1 MRYLS
6 VKEFAHLKG
15 CSERSAKRWALAGDI
30 PNILSCNDNNIPKY
44 LIPLEALDATLQAK
58 WYRQNG
64 EELPPELRRVKR
76 TKQPEKVKPLDAY
89 STEQREEITRW
100 TKILAAWQTA
110 RNASSSKAEGDKVFL
125 AVAAEHY
132 PDVQLSAGI
141 LYRKWEAY
149 RNQDWD
155 GLVDKRGLWRRG
167 TTESPQ
173 EIRDLFEYCYL
184 DETALSVQKC
194 VEATEIIIKRENP
207 QMLTMMPS
215 YRTFHRWA
223 QQLPAPVVTL
233 ARQGDKAFNDKYGLF
248 IDRLYDDMASNDFWI
263 ADGHRIDVITRSDDG
278 KEHRRRL
285 TLSAFIDA
293 RSGIY
298 VGWVVTDNPS
308 SDATLLALRKA
319 IQRYGIPRY
328 LYVDNGREY
337 LTADIGGLGH
347 RAKATQV
354 KINLPTPILER
365 LGITMCNALPR
376 NAQAKIIEREFRNFT
391 FLSQLFD
398 TYCGSNV
405 VAKPEKLKYMLKAG
419 RIPTDGQ
426 LAQVVEDMIEGYFNM
441 QIYNGKVVHDR
452 GKNRLQVYQDN
463 LHAVRK
469 AAEDDLHLMMMRST
483 RMQTIGK
490 NGVYITIGGERLY
503 YFSDDLL
510 MKQGQKVFVRYDP
523 EVLNEVR
530 VYDDR
535 EVYMLTVTLRTDMM
549 QTYVANKEEISA
561 AMATKRRWR
570 KMAKQEADIRRE
582 SVVAQYGHINMLDVF
597 ARAAH
602 ESREGLLVPTS
613 NVVELVTSSE
623 RQPLK
628 ASGTDGAAVPAEID
642 IAKMIR
648 NNERGNDL

>member
-1 MRYLS
+1 MRYLT
-6 VKEFAHLKG
+6 VKEVARLKG
-15 CSERSAKRWALAGDI
+15 CSERSVQRWALAGDI
-30 PNILSCNDNNIPKY
+30 PNITSTDENNRQIY
-44 LIPLEALDATLQAK
+44 LIPLDSLDATLQAK

-76 TKQPEKVKPLDAY
+76 SKQPERIKPLDAY
-89 STEQREEITRW
+89 SVDQRQEIDQWVR
-100 TKILAAWQTA
+100 ILSAWQNA
-110 RNASSSKAEGDKVFL
+110 RNAASSKAEGDKVFL

-167 TTESPQ
+167 TTEAPQ
-173 EIRDLFEYCYL
+173 EIRDLFEFCYL

-194 VEATEIIIKRENP
+194 MEATQMILMRENP
-207 QMLTMMPS
+207 QLLKMMPS
-215 YRTFHRWA
+215 YRTLHRWA
-223 QQLPAPVVTL
+223 KQLPAPVATL
-233 ARQGDKAFNDKYGLF
+233 ARKGDKAFNDRYGLF
-248 IDRLYDDMASNDFWI
+248 VDRLYDDMASNDFWI
-263 ADGHRIDVITRSDDG
+263 ADGHRIDVITRSEDG
-278 KEHRRRL
+278 KERRRRL

-319 IQRYGIPRY
+319 IQRYGIPRH

-354 KINLPTPILER
+354 KINLPTPILAR
-365 LGITMCNALPR
+365 LGIQMCNALPR

-426 LAQVVEDMIEGYFNM
+426 LAQVVEDMIEGYFN
-441 QIYNGKVVHDR
+441 QQVYNGKVVHDR
-452 GKNRLQVYQDN
+452 GKTRLQVYQDN
-463 LHAVRK
+463 LQAVRK

-483 RMQTIGK
+483 RLQTIGK
-490 NGVYITIGGERLY
+490 NGIYVTIGGERLY
-503 YFSDDLL
+503 YFSDELL
-510 MKQGQKVFVRYDP
+510 MQQGQKVFVRYDP

-530 VYDDR
+530 VYDER
-535 EVYMLTVTLRTDMM
+535 EVYMMTVPLRTDMM
-549 QTYVANKEEISA
+549 LTYTASKDDISG
-561 AMATKRRWR
+561 AMALKRRWR
-570 KMAKQEADIRRE
+570 KIAKQDADIRRE
-582 SVVAQYGHINMLDVF
+582 SVIAQYGHINMLDVF

-602 ESREGLLVPTS
+602 EGREGLLVPTS
-613 NVVELVTSSE
+613 NVVELVTAPE
-623 RQPLK
+623 RQVLK
-628 ASGTDGAAVPAEID
+628 ASGTDGAAMPAEID

-648 NNERGNDL
+648 NNERGHEK

>member
-1 MRYLS
+1 MAS
-6 VKEFAHLKG
+6 EGIG
-15 CSERSAKRWALAGDI
+15 CNGRK
-30 PNILSCNDNNIPKY
+30 CY
-44 LIPLEALDATLQAK
+44 LIPLDSLDAALQAK

-64 EELPPELRRVKR
+64 EELPPELQRIKR
-76 TKQPEKVKPLDAY
+76 AKQPDQIKPLDAY
-89 STEQREEITRW
+89 SADQRQEITQW
-100 TKILAAWQTA
+100 VQILLAWQNA
-110 RNASSSKAEGDKVFL
+110 RNAASSKAEGDKVFL

-149 RNQDWD
+149 RNQNWD

-167 TTESPQ
+167 ITEAPQ

-194 VEATEIIIKRENP
+194 MEATQMIIRRENP
-207 QMLTMMPS
+207 QLLKMMPS
-215 YRTFHRWA
+215 YRTLHRWA
-223 QQLPAPVVTL
+223 KQLPAPVATL
-233 ARQGDKAFNDKYGLF
+233 VREGDKAFNDRYGLF
-248 IDRLYDDMASNDFWI
+248 VDRLYDDMVSNDYWI
-263 ADGHRIDVITRSDDG
+263 ADGHRIDVITRSEDG
-278 KEHRRRL
+278 KERRRRL

-337 LTADIGGLGH
+337 LTTDIGGLGH

-354 KINLPTPILER
+354 KINLPTPILAR
-365 LGITMCNALPR
+365 LGIQMCNALPR

-405 VAKPEKLKYMLKAG
+405 VAKPEKLKYMLKSG

-426 LAQVVEDMIEGYFNM
+426 LAQVVDDMIEGYFNM
-441 QIYNGKVVHDR
+441 QIYNGKVVQDR
-452 GKNRLQVYQDN
+452 GKTKLQVYQDN

-469 AAEDDLHLMMMRST
+469 AAGDDLHLMMMRST
-483 RMQTIGK
+483 RLQTIGK
-490 NGVYITIGGERLY
+490 NGIYVTIGGERLY
-503 YFSDDLL
+503 YFSDELL

-530 VYDDR
+530 VYDER
-535 EVYMLTVTLRTDMM
+535 EIYMMTVPLRTDMM
-549 QTYVANKEEISA
+549 LTYTANKEDISA
-561 AMATKRRWR
+561 ALATKRRWR
-570 KMAKQEADIRRE
+570 KIAKQDADIRRE
-582 SVVAQYGHINMLDVF
+582 SVIAQYGHINMLDVF

-602 ESREGLLVPTS
+602 EGREGLLVPTS
-613 NVVELVTSSE
+613 NVVELVTAPE
-623 RQPLK
+623 RQVLR
-628 ASGTDGAAVPAEID
+628 ASGTDGTVAPTEID

-648 NNERGNDL
+648 NNERGHEK